1 MTDMPARLQKLE
13 EYWYDDVRVVLFE
26 EADSGYWMAQ
36 IRGVFQDFEIKE
48 IANALK
54 AANRLKPL

>member
-26 EADSGYWMAQ
+26 EADSGYWMVQ
-36 IRGVFQDFEIKE
+36 LRGIFQDFEIKE
-48 IANALK
+48 ISNALK